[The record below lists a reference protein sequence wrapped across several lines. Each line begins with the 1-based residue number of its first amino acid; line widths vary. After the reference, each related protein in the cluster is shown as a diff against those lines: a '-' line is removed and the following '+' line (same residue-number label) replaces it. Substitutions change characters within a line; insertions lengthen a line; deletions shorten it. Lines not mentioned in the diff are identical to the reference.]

1 MTRRDTWDPAWE
13 RAPRMSTV
21 HPQLKDMFGDSQAP
35 GKMQTALFWP
45 PPRLSGCSYVA
56 AEMRAIASQAS
67 LSSKSPGS
75 T

>member
-1 MTRRDTWDPAWE
+1 MTRRDTWDPTWE

-35 GKMQTALFWP
+35 GKMQTALFC
-45 PPRLSGCSYVA
+45 PPRLSGCSYIA